1 MNMTPGADKDLA
13 DIFKQIGS
21 PAPSPFVPDPFQV
34 EAVEAIQTTDCLVT
48 APTGAGKTWIA
59 ETTARQFLERGLKI
73 WYATPLK
80 ALTNSIH
87 AQFTKLFGPDK
98 VGILTGDIK
107 ENPNAPMII
116 GTTEIL
122 RNQLYDA
129 MHTGK
134 DLGADFIILDE
145 AHFLGDEE
153 RGVVWEEII
162 IYLPV
167 RIPLLMLSAT
177 IGNTGLIAEW
187 LTAIRGKE
195 CRVVQAEERPVPL
208 FPLFLN
214 PTGQL
219 SPLLGKSSG
228 KKKITL
234 HRGVAEY
241 LKAKP
246 RPQISQPGRLPDF
259 SQILK
264 VLNQF
269 NLLPA
274 IFFLKSRA
282 DCDHAIKSCTGE
294 ILAKDP
300 QTKKR
305 LALRIDE
312 LTRSNKHLARHSQRQ
327 ILEHTAAGSHHSGQL
342 PGWKVVVE
350 TLMAEGLLSAMF
362 ATSTVAAG
370 VNFPARSVVIL
381 NSDRFNGTE
390 FLPLTASEFQQMTGR
405 AGRRGMDKIGF
416 AVVIPGRFMDLNHS
430 ARMLT
435 APPLDVKSQ
444 IKINFSMTL
453 NLLLSHTPEKIR
465 LLLDNSFASHMIT
478 KGKRGNYA
486 RRAFG
491 ADLEHLWD
499 HFMAHLDFL
508 KQENFV
514 SEDDTL
520 TPDGEWAAQL
530 RMDAPLLVAQTLRLG
545 LLPERDPVML
555 AAVMASFVSE
565 KEFEDESLERRMLP
579 KRVIRQ
585 FLTLRKGLKPF
596 AASLMDQGFDA
607 PFLYLQPASVMLA
620 WAGGEP
626 WEATVKRTSFAEGD
640 LARLILRTAE
650 NLRQLAGVRH
660 TFPII
665 AATAIEAIE
674 LIRREPVVDGTE
686 TYEDEV
692 EDQTENQKN

>member
-1 MNMTPGADKDLA
+1 MV
-13 DIFKQIGS
+13 I
-21 PAPSPFVPDPFQV
+21 
-34 EAVEAIQTTDCLVT
+34 
-48 APTGAGKTWIA
+48 
-59 ETTARQFLERGLKI
+59 
-73 WYATPLK
+73 
-80 ALTNSIH
+80 
-87 AQFTKLFGPDK
+87 
-98 VGILTGDIK
+98 
-107 ENPNAPMII
+107 
-116 GTTEIL
+116 
-122 RNQLYDA
+122 
-129 MHTGK
+129 
-134 DLGADFIILDE
+134 
-145 AHFLGDEE
+145 
-153 RGVVWEEII
+153 
-162 IYLPV
+162 
-167 RIPLLMLSAT
+167 
-177 IGNTGLIAEW
+177 
-187 LTAIRGKE
+187 
-195 CRVVQAEERPVPL
+195 
-208 FPLFLN
+208 
-214 PTGQL
+214 
-219 SPLLGKSSG
+219 
-228 KKKITL
+228 
-234 HRGVAEY
+234 
-241 LKAKP
+241 
-246 RPQISQPGRLPDF
+246 
-259 SQILK
+259 
-264 VLNQF
+264 
-269 NLLPA
+269 
-274 IFFLKSRA
+274 
-282 DCDHAIKSCTGE
+282 
-294 ILAKDP
+294 
-300 QTKKR
+300 
-305 LALRIDE
+305 
-312 LTRSNKHLARHSQRQ
+312 
-327 ILEHTAAGSHHSGQL
+327 
-342 PGWKVVVE
+342 E
-350 TLMAEGLLSAMF
+350 TLMAEGLLTAMF

-491 ADLEHLWD
+491 AELEHLWD

-508 KQENFV
+508 KQEKFV

-530 RMDAPLLVAQTLRLG
+530 RMDAPLLVAESLRLG

-565 KEFEDESLERRMLP
+565 KEYEDESMERRMLP
-579 KRVIRQ
+579 KRVTRQ

-596 AASLMDQGFDA
+596 ASKLMDQGFEA

-626 WEATVKRTSFAEGD
+626 WEAIVKRTSFAEGD

-650 NLRQLAGVRH
+650 NLRQLAGVRQ

-665 AATAIEAIE
+665 AATALEGIE
-674 LIRREPVVDGTE
+674 LIRREPVVNGTGQVEKGAEEQIEDGI
-686 TYEDEV
+686 
-692 EDQTENQKN
+692 EDQIHGNIENS